1 MTLKEANKKLEEL
14 NNEYDYWLNE
24 KEIVKTFVLPK
35 SVSTDLE
42 RVDGGNRQDRMLKY
56 VEILEEKQ
64 IDETLDYIF
73 KRRQNIM
80 DWISK
85 ELKRMKKYGE
95 VVSLI
100 VQLKENTTITDKD
113 THEERFLTWKEIG
126 ERSNFD
132 KDYCRKVYRLY
143 KKVRDIN

>member
-73 KRRQNIM
+73 KRR
-80 DWISK
+80 
-85 ELKRMKKYGE
+85 L
-95 VVSLI
+95 
-100 VQLKENTTITDKD
+100 
-113 THEERFLTWKEIG
+113 
-126 ERSNFD
+126 
-132 KDYCRKVYRLY
+132 
-143 KKVRDIN
+143 

>member
-24 KEIVKTFVLPK
+24 KEIAKTFVLPK

-85 ELKRMKKYGE
+85 ELKRMKKYRE

-100 VQLKENTTITDKD
+100 VQLKENTTIIDKD

-132 KDYCRKVYRLY
+132 KDYCRRVYRLY

>member
-1 MTLKEANKKLEEL
+1 MNLKEANKKLEEL

>member
-24 KEIVKTFVLPK
+24 KEIAKTFVLPK

>member
-24 KEIVKTFVLPK
+24 KEIAKTFVLPK

-85 ELKRMKKYGE
+85 ELKKMKKYGE

-132 KDYCRKVYRLY
+132 KDYCRRVYRLY

>member
-1 MTLKEANKKLEEL
+1 MTLKEANKRLEEL

-24 KEIVKTFVLPK
+24 KAIAKTFVLPK

-100 VQLKENTTITDKD
+100 VQLKENTTIIDKD

-126 ERSNFD
+126 ELSNFD
-132 KDYCRKVYRLY
+132 KDYCRRVYRLY

>member
-1 MTLKEANKKLEEL
+1 MTFKEANKRLEEL

-24 KEIVKTFVLPK
+24 KEIAKTFVLPK

-100 VQLKENTTITDKD
+100 VQLKENTTIIDKD

-132 KDYCRKVYRLY
+132 KDYCRRVYRLY

>member
-1 MTLKEANKKLEEL
+1 M
-14 NNEYDYWLNE
+14 NE

>member
-1 MTLKEANKKLEEL
+1 MTLKEANKRLEEL

-24 KEIVKTFVLPK
+24 KEIAKTFVLPK

-100 VQLKENTTITDKD
+100 VQLKENTTIIDKD

-126 ERSNFD
+126 ELSNFD
-132 KDYCRKVYRLY
+132 KDYCRRVYRLY

>member
-1 MTLKEANKKLEEL
+1 
-14 NNEYDYWLNE
+14 
-24 KEIVKTFVLPK
+24 
-35 SVSTDLE
+35 
-42 RVDGGNRQDRMLKY
+42 
-56 VEILEEKQ
+56 
-64 IDETLDYIF
+64 
-73 KRRQNIM
+73 M

>member
-126 ERSNFD
+126 KRSNFD